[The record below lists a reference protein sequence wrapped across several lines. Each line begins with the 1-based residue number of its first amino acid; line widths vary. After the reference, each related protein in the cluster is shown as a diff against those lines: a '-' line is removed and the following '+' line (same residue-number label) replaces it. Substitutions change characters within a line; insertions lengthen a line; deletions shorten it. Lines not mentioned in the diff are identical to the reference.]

1 MPFAKAV
8 ADVECTPG
16 VVCWAPIAGPLL
28 QQQEHREVAP
38 TQQRPQTARGLVM
51 NQQSWRCIDC
61 LNQCLAPIS
70 SFVNF
75 GKAAC
80 LPLDVFLSGVVYS
93 DTFRSILVVT
103 LTRPIIRFP
112 SPHLFPSPIDTLT
125 SWRGCTCKQVTLS
138 SILVD

>member
-28 QQQEHREVAP
+28 QQQEHQEVAP

-51 NQQSWRCIDC
+51 NQQSWQCIDC
-61 LNQCLAPIS
+61 LNQFYFLLCELRESRVFAVGCILIRCCVQRHVPFDTS
-70 SFVNF
+70 
-75 GKAAC
+75 C
-80 LPLDVFLSGVVYS
+80 DLDASNH
-93 DTFRSILVVT
+93 T
-103 LTRPIIRFP
+103 LLP